1 MRRRCHYLLLATLSV
16 VPLAP
21 AHGQR
26 SALPSPEKP
35 SPRLRSMHLTGQV
48 AGVIQD
54 AFHLYGVTVV
64 FVYPIEGLTRPIA
77 VNLTDADLAT
87 TAEVLDAMAHCFF
100 VPVNEN
106 TVLAVQ
112 DDKAHRSHYERL
124 FTETIVIPNLQA
136 GDADERSEV
145 EGLLS
150 SVFGITKSTLRGN
163 AVTVRATKR
172 DLLQIEDTLTHLFQP
187 QPQVLLEIKA
197 YIVSRNHNRDLG
209 VQTPQ
214 RIKIFNVDSE
224 AESLI
229 SSNSSVVAELIKA
242 GIVTAGDTLGI
253 AEALIAEG
261 YGSNSVLSSSFVTLG
276 GGITSTGVQFGSV
289 PANASLTT
297 SSSQQLQSALLQLG
311 NAQTGK
317 LRVGQR
323 YPVETASTKAL
334 GGSSSTSTPTIQYED
349 LGLTL
354 EAKPQVLSQ
363 GEVLLHIHGTLRAL
377 EGTSLNG
384 IPIIDNQEFITDL
397 SVPPDVTT
405 VVVSNLSETETRTV
419 QGFAGFAPTDSGLN
433 RQTTELLVT
442 LTPHLTRQNTR

>member
-16 VPLAP
+16 VPFAP

-48 AGVIQD
+48 TGVIQE
-54 AFHLYGVTVV
+54 AFHLYGVSVV
-64 FVYPIEGLTRPIA
+64 FVPPIEGLTRPIA

-136 GDADERSEV
+136 GDTDERSEV
-145 EGLLS
+145 AGLLS

-242 GIVTAGDTLGI
+242 GTVTAGDTLGI

-334 GGSSSTSTPTIQYED
+334 GW
-349 LGLTL
+349 L
-354 EAKPQVLSQ
+354 V
-363 GEVLLHIHGTLRAL
+363 
-377 EGTSLNG
+377 
-384 IPIIDNQEFITDL
+384 IDFNPDD
-397 SVPPDVTT
+397 SVRRSWFDT
-405 VVVSNLSETETRTV
+405 
-419 QGFAGFAPTDSGLN
+419 
-433 RQTTELLVT
+433 
-442 LTPHLTRQNTR
+442 

>member
-1 MRRRCHYLLLATLSV
+1 
-16 VPLAP
+16 
-21 AHGQR
+21 
-26 SALPSPEKP
+26 
-35 SPRLRSMHLTGQV
+35 
-48 AGVIQD
+48 
-54 AFHLYGVTVV
+54 
-64 FVYPIEGLTRPIA
+64 
-77 VNLTDADLAT
+77 
-87 TAEVLDAMAHCFF
+87 
-100 VPVNEN
+100 
-106 TVLAVQ
+106 
-112 DDKAHRSHYERL
+112 
-124 FTETIVIPNLQA
+124 
-136 GDADERSEV
+136 V